1 MAATASGRPLTE
13 TGLKER
19 FFRYFQHEVTALQ
32 EQMSRLED
40 TALVGGERTDAVD
53 HCLAGIGRLS
63 NEVKDASSYIP
74 AYDQR
79 TYGEAI
85 KALSEKLNE
94 TRSAFAPKARF
105 QFKTARKNPSAISLN
120 DAAEI
125 ASAQRRHIPGYRSNP
140 ISSAE
145 SSLANT
151 PAYVQ
156 TPPDNESGTNSP
168 DHNNSSNNSLD
179 SISESTHA
187 PSGGVEASISTLLD
201 PISAARRKPSFAQSS
216 SVSISGHTALHIILP
231 SSASHA
237 TSPGSL
243 TNLRHCVVDM
253 SVPTANGQPFAGLT
267 LKNIKESLIV
277 CGHVNSA
284 AHVTGVEGSV
294 LVVASRQFRMHECR
308 DCVVYLDCSSR
319 PIIEDC
325 KGIRFAPLPKAYV
338 VDTPASFQPNQWDQV
353 DDFRWLKME
362 HSPNWSVL
370 PPEERVVDEVWRDIV
385 PGGPGWSLDDVLKA
399 TNVIKMS

>member
-1 MAATASGRPLTE
+1 MAE
-13 TGLKER
+13 
-19 FFRYFQHEVTALQ
+19 
-32 EQMSRLED
+32 
-40 TALVGGERTDAVD
+40 
-53 HCLAGIGRLS
+53 
-63 NEVKDASSYIP
+63 IP
-74 AYDQR
+74 GTQ
-79 TYGEAI
+79 AI
-85 KALSEKLNE
+85 KALTEKLTE
-94 TRSAFAPKARF
+94 ARSAFAPKARF
-105 QFKTARKNPSAISLN
+105 HFKTALKNPSAISLN

-145 SSLANT
+145 SSLATT

-156 TPPDNESGTNSP
+156 TPPNESGTDSP
-168 DHNNSSNNSLD
+168 DHNNKSNNSLD
-179 SISESTHA
+179 SIFESIPA
-187 PSGGVEASISTLLD
+187 PSGGGEASTSTLLD
-201 PISAARRKPSFAQSS
+201 PIAAAIRKPSFPQSS

-325 KGIRFAPLPKAYV
+325 KGIKFAPLPKAYV
-338 VDTPASFQPNQWDQV
+338 SSNSFLIHGCWKSCAG
-353 DDFRWLKME
+353 LMKKKE
-362 HSPNWSVL
+362 KGSH
-370 PPEERVVDEVWRDIV
+370 
-385 PGGPGWSLDDVLKA
+385 
-399 TNVIKMS
+399 

>member
-13 TGLKER
+13 TRLKER

-32 EQMSRLED
+32 EQMDRLQD
-40 TALVGGERTDAVD
+40 TALVGGERVDAVD

-63 NEVKDASSYIP
+63 KEVKDASSYVP

-85 KALSEKLNE
+85 KALTEKLNE

-105 QFKTARKNPSAISLN
+105 QFKTAPKNPSAISLN

-145 SSLANT
+145 SSPATT
-151 PAYVQ
+151 PAYLQ
-156 TPPDNESGTNSP
+156 TPPNGSGTDSP
-168 DHNNSSNNSLD
+168 DYNNSGSSLGCV
-179 SISESTHA
+179 SGSVSA
-187 PSGGVEASISTLLD
+187 PSGGLEASSSTLLD
-201 PISAARRKPSFAQSS
+201 PNSAAIRKLSFAQSS
-216 SVSISGHTALHIILP
+216 SISISGHTALHIILP

-253 SVPTANGQPFAGLT
+253 SVPTANGRPFAGLT

-325 KGIRFAPLPKAYV
+325 KGIQFAPLPKAYV
-338 VDTPASFQPNQWDQV
+338 IENPASYQPNQWDQV
-353 DDFRWLKME
+353 DDFKWLKAE
-362 HSPNWSVL
+362 HSPNWSIL
-370 PPEERVVDEVWRDIV
+370 PPAEQVPDEVWRDIV
-385 PGGPGWSLDDVLKA
+385 PGGPGWSLDDILKA
-399 TNVIKMS
+399 TNVIKTP